1 MGSLLMKDWG
11 AIRSTSWWR
20 EKGGA
25 RQEME
30 REIEGVGGGGHSTSC
45 PFPRAWE
52 YMN

>member
-30 REIEGVGGGGHSTSC
+30 REIEGVGGGGTVHHAHFRGHGST
-45 PFPRAWE
+45 
-52 YMN
+52 